1 MKWFLTVISL
11 FVLVCGGCSSL
22 PPVENETSSVETVL
36 PEKIGLYYFYEG
48 LCESCNED
56 SEKEFYTIIRENIP
70 IEERDM
76 NPYVTYIYNAYTRRG
91 REEYEWITNEM
102 GIERDNLEL
111 PIMIAGGR
119 VFQGSQ
125 SIKNNIR
132 EAFLTAGEDLF
143 VNKRVYTPAA
153 RKTGEHLFDDYSI
166 NPDHVTMVYFYRITC
181 QECARVTPI
190 VNELP
195 AAVTVKGK
203 QVPLDI
209 ISINTRSGNNGER
222 VTAFFDAYNVP
233 DEDRMVPIIFFSDSY
248 LAGIDKISSGLQT
261 KLEQGPGT
269 WKGVIPVVK

>member
-1 MKWFLTVISL
+1 MKWFLTVIFL
-11 FVLVCGGCSSL
+11 VVLVYGGCNSL
-22 PPVENETSSVETVL
+22 PPAVIVL
-36 PEKIGLYYFYEG
+36 PDKIGLYYFYEG

-70 IEERDM
+70 IEERDV
-76 NPYVTYIYNAYTRRG
+76 NPYVTYIYNAYMRQG
-91 REEYEWITNEM
+91 REEYERITNEM

-111 PIMIAGGR
+111 PLMIAGGR

-153 RKTGEHLFDDYSI
+153 RKTGEHLFDGYSI

-181 QECARVTPI
+181 QECAKVTPL

-195 AAVTVKGK
+195 VAVTVKGK

-209 ISINTRSGNNGER
+209 IRINTRSGNNGER
-222 VTAFFDAYNVP
+222 VAAFFDAYNVP
-233 DEDRMVPIIFFSDSY
+233 DEDRMVPIIFFFDSY
-248 LAGIDKISSGLQT
+248 LAGIDNISSGLQA

-269 WKGVIPVVK
+269 WKSVIPVVK